1 MDRSEPDA
9 MIRISNLKFGYPGG
23 EFHLEIDSL
32 GITSGVS
39 AAVIGPSGTGKTTLL
54 NLISG
59 VAVPDEGSVTT
70 GGVEVSSLDD
80 RARRDFRIRNIGFIF
95 QEFEL
100 LEYLDVLDNIL
111 LPYRTSPALVI
122 DKAVRRRAEELAE
135 MVGIRDKLRRYV
147 HHLSQG
153 ERQRVAICRALL
165 PSPGLILAD
174 EPTGNLDP
182 ENTEKVLAMLFDY
195 VRSSGTTLV
204 SVTHERHLIDRFDQV
219 VDFDTF
225 RKAGSHA

>member
-1 MDRSEPDA
+1 
-9 MIRISNLKFGYPGG
+9 MIQVSNLKFSYPGG
-23 EFHLEIDSL
+23 DFHLDIDSL
-32 GITSGVS
+32 KVERGASV
-39 AAVIGPSGTGKTTLL
+39 AVIGPSGTGKTTLL

-59 VAVPDEGSVTT
+59 VSVPEAGKVTT
-70 GGVEVSSLDD
+70 RDIEVLSLDD

-100 LEYLDVLDNIL
+100 LEYLDVHDNIL
-111 LPYRTSPALVI
+111 LPYRTSQALEL
-122 DKAVRRRAEELAE
+122 DANVRKRVGELAE
-135 MVGIRDKLRRYV
+135 MIGISNKLQRYV

-165 PSPGLILAD
+165 PSPELILAD

-182 ENTEKVLAMLFDY
+182 ENTDKVLALLFDY

-219 VDFDTF
+219 IDFDQF
-225 RKAGSHA
+225 RKAGGHA

>member
-1 MDRSEPDA
+1 
-9 MIRISNLKFGYPGG
+9 MIQISRLKFSYPGG
-23 EFHLEIDSL
+23 DFHLDIDSL
-32 GITSGVS
+32 GIARGAS

-59 VAVPDEGSVTT
+59 VSVPDAGTVTT
-70 GGVEVSSLDD
+70 RDIEVSSLDD
-80 RARRDFRIRNIGFIF
+80 GARRDFRIRNIGFIF

-100 LEYLDVLDNIL
+100 LEYLDVRDNIL
-111 LPYRTSPALVI
+111 LPYRTSPALEL
-122 DKAVRRRAEELAE
+122 DGAVRKRVGELAE
-135 MVGIRDKLRRYV
+135 MIGISDKLQRYV

-165 PSPGLILAD
+165 PSPELILAD

-182 ENTEKVLAMLFDY
+182 ENTDKVLALLFDY

-219 VDFDTF
+219 IDFATF